1 MRHLLESAHQ
11 RKVVNFARDLGIQ
24 VTKLNPM
31 GQNGWP
37 DLLVAIPGG
46 KALFIE
52 MKQPGKEPTK
62 LQLHIHAML
71 REQGYDVATA
81 QSHEEG
87 KALVS
92 DRLRELVRT
101 GRGGILTEAARQHA
115 AGGRGEDVAPGGL
128 PTRAPRTPR
137 KQR

>member
-11 RKVVNFARDLGIQ
+11 RKVVNFARGLGIQ

-71 REQGYDVATA
+71 RDQGYDLETA

-128 PTRAPRTPR
+128 PTKAPRTPR